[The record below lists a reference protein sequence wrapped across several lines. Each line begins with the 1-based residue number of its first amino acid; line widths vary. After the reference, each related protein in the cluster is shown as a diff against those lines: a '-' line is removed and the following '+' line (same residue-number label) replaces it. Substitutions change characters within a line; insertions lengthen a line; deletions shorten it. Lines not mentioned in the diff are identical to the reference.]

1 MEETKTSIIKLQK
14 AVEDD
19 QKQLQQ
25 LIPGLPDEI
34 SMECLVRVP
43 YQFHSNMKSVCHTW
57 QHLISHPSFYQQ
69 RLKFGTSEHLVC
81 LVQPLPPIND
91 STTTTTTEYDD
102 NPLDSNNNKTTKN
115 EDKQEQQQQPIHS
128 PPQYALSIYNTTHNI
143 WQRTSPTEGSG
154 IPMFCQC
161 LALPSSGKLLLLGG
175 WDPTTLEP
183 VPHVF
188 ILDFFGT
195 SGATCNWRRGASMSV
210 PRSFFA
216 CAVIGSSKVCVAGG
230 HDSQKNALRSAEIY
244 DVETDQWKMLPDM
257 IEERDECQ
265 GLTWEGDSKFW
276 VVSGYGTE
284 SQGQF
289 RSDAEFYDLYTG
301 CWSKVHGVWPF
312 SSASPRGTTTAVCVN
327 RDKHQRLWF
336 LGGDQQQQQQSR
348 EVVKVSDTIRLEI
361 VGSIP
366 LPNCITGT
374 NPCVTTFNYVGQEGG
389 NHKNKHRL
397 FVMSG
402 GGGRGSST
410 LACGE
415 CDGEGAFIS
424 DGYSNDGTIKW
435 NHIHTPVEFSGFPY
449 SASSLII

>member
-1 MEETKTSIIKLQK
+1 MEEQKSRSIGLQK

-34 SMECLVRVP
+34 AMECLVKVP

-69 RLKFGTSEHLVC
+69 RLKSGTSDHLVC
-81 LVQPLPPIND
+81 LVQPLPPIKD
-91 STTTTTTEYDD
+91 TTTTTTEDD
-102 NPLDSNNNKTTKN
+102 DTPLDSNSSYNNKTTKD
-115 EDKQEQQQQPIHS
+115 EDKQEQQRIHS
-128 PPQYALSIYNTTHNI
+128 PPQYALSIYNTTHNT
-143 WQRTSPTEGSG
+143 WQRTRPTEGSG

-188 ILDFFGT
+188 ILDFIGT
-195 SGATCNWRRGASMSV
+195 TGAACNWRRGASMSV

-216 CAVIGSSKVCVAGG
+216 CAVIGSSTVCVAGG
-230 HDSQKNALRSAEIY
+230 HDSQKNALRSAEVY

-289 RSDAEFYDLYTG
+289 RSDAEFYDLYAG
-301 CWSKVHGVWPF
+301 CWSKVDG
-312 SSASPRGTTTAVCVN
+312 SSRQGGT
-327 RDKHQRLWF
+327 R
-336 LGGDQQQQQQSR
+336 
-348 EVVKVSDTIRLEI
+348 
-361 VGSIP
+361 
-366 LPNCITGT
+366 
-374 NPCVTTFNYVGQEGG
+374 
-389 NHKNKHRL
+389 KNKHRL

-402 GGGRGSST
+402 GGGRGSSA
-410 LACGE
+410 LACGD

-424 DGYSNDGTIKW
+424 DENSNDGTIKW
-435 NHIHTPVEFSGFPY
+435 KHIYTPLGFSGFPY
-449 SASSLII
+449 SASSIII

>member
-1 MEETKTSIIKLQK
+1 MEEQKIRSIGQQK
-14 AVEDD
+14 EVEDD

-34 SMECLVRVP
+34 AMECLVKVP

-69 RLKFGTSEHLVC
+69 RLKSGTSDHLVC
-81 LVQPLPPIND
+81 LVQPLPPIKD
-91 STTTTTTEYDD
+91 TTTTTTTEDDD
-102 NPLDSNNNKTTKN
+102 NPLDSNSSYNNKTTKD
-115 EDKQEQQQQPIHS
+115 EDKQEQQRIHS
-128 PPQYALSIYNTTHNI
+128 PPQYALSIYNTTHNT
-143 WQRTSPTEGSG
+143 WQRTRPTEGSG

-188 ILDFFGT
+188 ILDFIGT
-195 SGATCNWRRGASMSV
+195 TGAACNWRRGASMSV

-216 CAVIGSSKVCVAGG
+216 CAVIGSSTVCVAGG
-230 HDSQKNALRSAEIY
+230 HDSQKNALRSAEVY

-265 GLTWEGDSKFW
+265 GLTWEGDSQ
-276 VVSGYGTE
+276 V
-284 SQGQF
+284 
-289 RSDAEFYDLYTG
+289 LG
-301 CWSKVHGVWPF
+301 CEWIRHRK
-312 SSASPRGTTTAVCVN
+312 PRAVQRQQN
-327 RDKHQRLWF
+327 RV
-336 LGGDQQQQQQSR
+336 
-348 EVVKVSDTIRLEI
+348 VVKVSDTIILEI
-361 VGSIP
+361 VSSIP

-374 NPCVTTFNYVGQEGG
+374 TPCVTTFDYVGQGG
-389 NHKNKHRL
+389 TRKNKHRL

-402 GGGRGSST
+402 GGGRGSSA
-410 LACGE
+410 LACGD

-424 DGYSNDGTIKW
+424 DENSNDGTIKW
-435 NHIHTPVEFSGFPY
+435 KHIYTPVGFSGFPY
-449 SASSLII
+449 SASSIII